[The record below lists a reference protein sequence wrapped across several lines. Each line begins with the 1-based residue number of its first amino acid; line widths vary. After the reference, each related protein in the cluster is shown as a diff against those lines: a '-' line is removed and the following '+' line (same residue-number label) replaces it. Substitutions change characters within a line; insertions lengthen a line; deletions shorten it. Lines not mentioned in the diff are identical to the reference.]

1 MARLLP
7 GHLLDSGEHDPAF
20 RRVPVGRDTKVE
32 AVLRIIPL
40 GGLGEIGLN
49 SMVFEC
55 QDQLV
60 LVDAGLLFPP
70 PELPG
75 VELIIPD
82 FGYLRDAAAQLGAVL
97 LTHAHEDHVGA
108 LPFLLRERSVPV
120 YGTRLTLALVA
131 ERLGQM
137 DIHADLREILPG
149 EPFHPT
155 PAFEVEAFRVAHS
168 IPDAVGLL
176 LRTPEGTVVHTGDFK
191 LDDTPLDARPTDLPR
206 LQALP
211 DGEVVCL
218 LSDSTNAEV
227 EGETPPER
235 VVAETLERLIPQ
247 AGGRVLV
254 GLFASHLHRVQHVIH
269 VCHRTGRRLVLA
281 GRSLERNVE
290 AARRAGRLDVP
301 EGLLC
306 SVEEA
311 EGLLPHHVCVLAT
324 GAQGEPRAA
333 LSQLLQPEVDGLRI
347 ERGDTVLL
355 SSRPIPGNERAVSV
369 LINALLAAGARVLH
383 AGIEPG
389 LHVSGHAARAQ
400 QRRMLE
406 AVRPRHFVPIHGE
419 LRQLTAHVDLA
430 RSAGL
435 GAEQCFLARDGDVLG
450 FAAGRGA
457 FWGKTPV
464 GRVFESRVGGGDIAP
479 EALAARNRLAR
490 SGVVAVVVTVSRD
503 TGAYIGLPQ
512 IVGRGLTRDEERV
525 LESAALD
532 VVPMLEELTPAV
544 RGDDVVL
551 REALVRV
558 TRQVFRDRV
567 GRRPF
572 IVPLIVRI

>member
-1 MARLLP
+1 ML
-7 GHLLDSGEHDPAF
+7 
-20 RRVPVGRDTKVE
+20 RV
-32 AVLRIIPL
+32 IPL

-55 QDQLV
+55 RDELL

-97 LTHAHEDHVGA
+97 LTHAHEDHIGA

-131 ERLGQM
+131 GRLEEM
-137 DIHADLREILPG
+137 DVRADLREILPG

-155 PAFEVEAFRVAHS
+155 PVFEAEAFRVAHS
-168 IPDAVGLL
+168 IPDAVGFI
-176 LRTPEGTVVHTGDFK
+176 LRTPEGTLVHTGDFK
-191 LDDTPLDARPTDLPR
+191 LDETPLDARPTDLPR
-206 LQALP
+206 LDALADP
-211 DGEVVCL
+211 GVLCL

-254 GLFASHLHRVQHVIH
+254 GLFASHLHRIQHVIQI
-269 VCHRTGRRLVLA
+269 CHRSGRRLVLA

-290 AARRAGRLDVP
+290 AASRAGRLEVP

-306 SVEEA
+306 GIEEA
-311 EGLLPHHVCVLAT
+311 EGLLPHHVCILAT

-333 LSQLLQPEVDGLRI
+333 LSQLVHPEAEGLRI

-369 LINALLAAGARVLH
+369 LINALLAAGAHVLH

-406 AVRPRHFVPIHGE
+406 SVQPRHFVPIHGE
-419 LRQLTAHVDLA
+419 LRQLTAHLELA

-435 GAEQCFLARDGDVLG
+435 GPEQCFLARDGDVLG
-450 FAAGRGA
+450 FASGQGA
-457 FWGKTPV
+457 FWGKARV

-479 EALAARNRLAR
+479 ESLTARNRLAR
-490 SGVVAVVVTVSRD
+490 SGVVAVAVTVSRD
-503 TGAYIGLPQ
+503 TGAYVGLPQ
-512 IVGRGLTRDEERV
+512 LVGRGLTRDEERV

-532 VVPMLEELTPAV
+532 LVPLLEELTPAV
-544 RGDDVVL
+544 RGDDAFL

-558 TRQVFRDRV
+558 TRQVFRERAA
-567 GRRPF
+567 RRPL
-572 IVPLIVRI
+572 ILPLVLRV

>member
-1 MARLLP
+1 ML
-7 GHLLDSGEHDPAF
+7 
-20 RRVPVGRDTKVE
+20 RV
-32 AVLRIIPL
+32 IPL

-55 QDQLV
+55 RDELL

-82 FGYLRDAAAQLGAVL
+82 FSYLRDAAAQLGAVL
-97 LTHAHEDHVGA
+97 LTHAHEDHIGA
-108 LPFLLRERSVPV
+108 LPFLLRERTVPV

-131 ERLGQM
+131 ERLDQM
-137 DIHADLREILPG
+137 DVRADLREILPG

-155 PAFEVEAFRVAHS
+155 PTFEVEAFRVAHS
-168 IPDAVGLL
+168 IPDAVGFL
-176 LRTPEGTVVHTGDFK
+176 LRTPEGTLVHTGDFK
-191 LDDTPLDARPTDLPR
+191 LDQTPLDGRPTDLVR
-206 LQALP
+206 LEALA
-211 DGEVVCL
+211 DGEALCL

-235 VVAETLERLIPQ
+235 IVAETLDRLIPQ

-281 GRSLERNVE
+281 GRSLERNVD
-290 AARRAGRLDVP
+290 AARRAGRLEVP
-301 EGLLC
+301 DGLLC

-311 EGLLPHHVCVLAT
+311 EGLLPHHVCILAT

-333 LSQLLQPEVDGLRI
+333 LSQLLQPELEGLRI

-355 SSRPIPGNERAVSV
+355 SSRPIPGNERAVST
-369 LINALLAAGARVLH
+369 LINALLGAGARVVH

-400 QRRMLE
+400 QRRMLD

-419 LRQLTAHVDLA
+419 LRQLTAHLDLA
-430 RSAGL
+430 RSAGFA
-435 GAEQCFLARDGDVLG
+435 AEQCFLARDGDVLG
-450 FAAGRGA
+450 FARGQGA
-457 FWGKTPV
+457 FWGKAHV
-464 GRVFESRVGGGDIAP
+464 GRVFESRAGGGDIAL
-479 EALAARNRLAR
+479 EALSARNRLAR
-490 SGVVAVVVTVSRD
+490 SGVVAVALTVSRD
-503 TGAYIGLPQ
+503 TGAYVGLPQ
-512 IVGRGLTRDEERV
+512 LVGRGLTRDEERV
-525 LESAALD
+525 LESAAFDL
-532 VVPMLEELTPAV
+532 VPLLEELSPGV
-544 RGDDVVL
+544 RGDDAFL

-558 TRQVFRDRV
+558 TRQVFRDRAA
-567 GRRPF
+567 RRP
-572 IVPLIVRI
+572 LILPILIRV

>member
-1 MARLLP
+1 
-7 GHLLDSGEHDPAF
+7 
-20 RRVPVGRDTKVE
+20 
-32 AVLRIIPL
+32 
-40 GGLGEIGLN
+40 
-49 SMVFEC
+49 MVFEC
-55 QDQLV
+55 QDQLL

-131 ERLGQM
+131 ERLDQM
-137 DIHADLREILPG
+137 DVRADLREILPG
-149 EPFHPT
+149 EPFHPS

-206 LQALP
+206 LEALP
-211 DGEVVCL
+211 DGEALCL

-281 GRSLERNVE
+281 GRSLERNVD
-290 AARRAGRLDVP
+290 AARRAGRLEVP

-306 SVEEA
+306 SPEEA
-311 EGLLPHHVCVLAT
+311 EGLLPHHVCILAT

-333 LSQLLQPEVDGLRI
+333 LSQLLQPETEGLRI

-369 LINALLAAGARVLH
+369 LINALLAAGARVVH
-383 AGIEPG
+383 AGIEPS
-389 LHVSGHAARAQ
+389 LHVSGHAARGQ
-400 QRRMLE
+400 QRKMIE

-419 LRQLTAHVDLA
+419 LRQLTAHLDLA
-430 RSAGL
+430 ASAGL

-450 FAAGRGA
+450 FASGRGA

-464 GRVFESRVGGGDIAP
+464 GRVFESRAGGGDIDP
-479 EALAARNRLAR
+479 ESLAARNRLAR
-490 SGVVAVVVTVSRD
+490 SGVVAVVVAVSRD
-503 TGAYIGLPQ
+503 TGAYIGMPQ
-512 IVGRGLTRDEERV
+512 LVGRGLTRDEERV
-525 LESAALD
+525 LESAAPDL
-532 VVPMLEELTPAV
+532 VPLLEALSPEV
-544 RGDDVVL
+544 RGDDAFL
-551 REALVRV
+551 REAVVRV
-558 TRQVFRDRV
+558 TRQVFRERV
-567 GRRPF
+567 SRRPF
-572 IVPLIVRI
+572 ILPLIVRI

>member
-1 MARLLP
+1 
-7 GHLLDSGEHDPAF
+7 
-20 RRVPVGRDTKVE
+20 
-32 AVLRIIPL
+32 VLRIIPL

-55 QDQLV
+55 RDELL

-82 FGYLRDAAAQLGAVL
+82 FGYLRDAAAPLGAVL

-108 LPFLLRERSVPV
+108 LPFLLRERTVPV
-120 YGTRLTLALVA
+120 FGTRLTLALVA
-131 ERLGQM
+131 ERLDQM
-137 DIHADLREILPG
+137 DVRADLREILPG
-149 EPFHPT
+149 EPFHPSPT
-155 PAFEVEAFRVAHS
+155 FEVEAFRVAHS
-168 IPDAVGLL
+168 IPDAVGFL
-176 LRTPEGTVVHTGDFK
+176 LRSPEGTVVHTGDFK
-191 LDDTPLDARPTDLPR
+191 LDQTPLDGRPTDLQR
-206 LQALP
+206 LEALA
-211 DGEVVCL
+211 DGEAVCL

-235 VVAETLERLIPQ
+235 VVAETLERLIPE

-281 GRSLERNVE
+281 GRSLERNVD
-290 AARRAGRLDVP
+290 AARRAGRLEVP

-306 SVEEA
+306 SSEEA

-333 LSQLLQPEVDGLRI
+333 LSQLLDPELEGLRI

-369 LINALLAAGARVLH
+369 LINALLGAGARVIH

-406 AVRPRHFVPIHGE
+406 AVRPRTFVPIHGE

-430 RSAGL
+430 RATGL
-435 GAEQCFLARDGDVLG
+435 RAEQCLLARDGDVLG
-450 FAAGRGA
+450 FAAGQGA
-457 FWGKTPV
+457 FWGQARV
-464 GRVFESRVGGGDIAP
+464 GRVFESRAGGGDIAA

-490 SGVVAVVVTVSRD
+490 TGVVAVVATVSRD
-503 TGAYIGLPQ
+503 TGAFLGPPQ
-512 IVGRGLTRDEERV
+512 LVGRGLTRDEEQV
-525 LESAALD
+525 LESAPLD
-532 VVPMLEELTPAV
+532 LVPMLEELSPAV
-544 RGDDVVL
+544 RGDDAFL

-567 GRRPF
+567 SRRPF
-572 IVPLIVRI
+572 ILPLIVRV

>member
-1 MARLLP
+1 ML
-7 GHLLDSGEHDPAF
+7 
-20 RRVPVGRDTKVE
+20 RV
-32 AVLRIIPL
+32 IPL

-55 QDQLV
+55 QDQLL

-131 ERLGQM
+131 ERFDQM
-137 DIHADLREILPG
+137 DVRADLREIHPG

-168 IPDAVGLL
+168 IPDAVGFL

-191 LDDTPLDARPTDLPR
+191 LDQTPLDARPTDLPR
-206 LQALP
+206 LEALA
-211 DGEVVCL
+211 DGEALCL

-235 VVAETLERLIPQ
+235 VVAETLDRLIPQ

-290 AARRAGRLDVP
+290 AARRAGRLEVP

-306 SVEEA
+306 SPEEA
-311 EGLLPHHVCVLAT
+311 EGLLPHHVCILAT

-333 LSQLLQPEVDGLRI
+333 LSQLLEPEVEGLRI

-369 LINALLAAGARVLH
+369 LINALLAAGARVVH

-400 QRRMLE
+400 QRTMLE

-419 LRQLTAHVDLA
+419 LRQLTAHVELA

-435 GAEQCFLARDGDVLG
+435 TAEQCLLARDGDVLG
-450 FAAGRGA
+450 FSSGQGA
-457 FWGKTPV
+457 FWGTAHV
-464 GRVFESRVGGGDIAP
+464 GRVFESRAGGGDIAP

-490 SGVVAVVVTVSRD
+490 TGVVAVVATVSRD
-503 TGAYIGLPQ
+503 TGAYIGSPQ
-512 IVGRGLTRDEERV
+512 LIGRGLTRDEELV

-532 VVPMLEELTPAV
+532 LIPMLEELSPTV
-544 RGDDVVL
+544 RGDDAFL
-551 REALVRV
+551 RDALVRV

-567 GRRPF
+567 SRRPY
-572 IVPLIVRI
+572 ILPLIVRV

>member
-1 MARLLP
+1 
-7 GHLLDSGEHDPAF
+7 
-20 RRVPVGRDTKVE
+20 
-32 AVLRIIPL
+32 VLRIIPL

-55 QDQLV
+55 QDQLL

-120 YGTRLTLALVA
+120 YGTRLTLALLA
-131 ERLGQM
+131 ERLDQM
-137 DIHADLREILPG
+137 DVRADLREVLPG

-155 PAFEVEAFRVAHS
+155 PAVEAEAFRVAHS
-168 IPDAVGLL
+168 IPDAVGFL

-191 LDDTPLDARPTDLPR
+191 LDETPLDARPTDLPR
-206 LQALP
+206 LETLA
-211 DGEVVCL
+211 DGEVLCL

-281 GRSLERNVE
+281 GRSLERNVD
-290 AARRAGRLDVP
+290 AARRAGRLDVS

-306 SVEEA
+306 SSEEA
-311 EGLLPHHVCVLAT
+311 EGLLPHHVCILAT

-333 LSQLLQPEVDGLRI
+333 LSQLLQPEQEGLRI

-419 LRQLTAHVDLA
+419 LRQLTAHLELA
-430 RSAGL
+430 RGVGL
-435 GAEQCFLARDGDVLG
+435 TAEQCLLARDGDVLG
-450 FAAGRGA
+450 FASGQGA
-457 FWGKTPV
+457 FWGRAHV
-464 GRVFESRVGGGDIAP
+464 GRVFESRAGGGDIAP
-479 EALAARNRLAR
+479 EALASRNRLAR
-490 SGVVAVVVTVSRD
+490 TGVVAVVVTVSRD
-503 TGAYIGLPQ
+503 SGAYIGQPQ
-512 IVGRGLTRDEERV
+512 LVGRGLTRDEDRV
-525 LESAALD
+525 LESASLD
-532 VVPMLEELTPAV
+532 LVPMLEELSPAV
-544 RGDDVVL
+544 RGDDAFL

-558 TRQVFRDRV
+558 TRQVFRERA
-567 GRRPF
+567 GRRPL
-572 IVPLIVRI
+572 ILPLIVRV

>member
-211 DGEVVCL
+211 NGEVVCL

-347 ERGDTVLL
+347 VRGDTVLL

>member
-1 MARLLP
+1 M
-7 GHLLDSGEHDPAF
+7 
-20 RRVPVGRDTKVE
+20 
-32 AVLRIIPL
+32 LRIIPL

-55 QDQLV
+55 QDQLL

-97 LTHAHEDHVGA
+97 LTHAHEDHIGA

-131 ERLGQM
+131 ERLDQM
-137 DIHADLREILPG
+137 DVRADLREILPG
-149 EPFHPT
+149 EPFRPT

-168 IPDAVGLL
+168 IPDAVGFL

-191 LDDTPLDARPTDLPR
+191 LDQTPLDARPTDLPR
-206 LQALP
+206 LEALA
-211 DGEVVCL
+211 DGEALCL
-218 LSDSTNAEV
+218 FSDSTNAEV

-235 VVAETLERLIPQ
+235 VVAETLDRLIPQ

-254 GLFASHLHRVQHVIH
+254 GLFASHLHRIQHVIR
-269 VCHRTGRRLVLA
+269 VCDRTGRRLVLA

-290 AARRAGRLDVP
+290 AARRAGRLEVP

-306 SVEEA
+306 TPEEA
-311 EGLLPHHVCVLAT
+311 EGLLPHHVCILAT

-333 LSQLLQPEVDGLRI
+333 LSQLLQPEQEGLRI

-355 SSRPIPGNERAVSV
+355 SSRPIPGNERSVSV
-369 LINALLAAGARVLH
+369 LINALLAAGARVVH

-389 LHVSGHAARAQ
+389 LHVSGHAARVQ

-419 LRQLTAHVDLA
+419 LRQLTAHLDLA
-430 RSAGL
+430 RGAGL
-435 GAEQCFLARDGDVLG
+435 TAEQCLLARDGDVLG
-450 FAAGRGA
+450 FAGGQGA
-457 FWGKTPV
+457 FWGKAHV
-464 GRVFESRVGGGDIAP
+464 GRVFESRAGGGDIAP
-479 EALAARNRLAR
+479 EALTARNRLAR
-490 SGVVAVVVTVSRD
+490 SGVVAVVATVSRD
-503 TGAYIGLPQ
+503 TGAYIGMPQ
-512 IVGRGLTRDEERV
+512 LVGRGLTRDEEQV

-532 VVPMLEELTPAV
+532 LVPMLDELSPAV
-544 RGDDVVL
+544 RADDAFL
-551 REALVRV
+551 RDALVRV
-558 TRQVFRDRV
+558 TRQVFRERAS
-567 GRRPF
+567 RRPF
-572 IVPLIVRI
+572 ILPLIVRV

>member
-1 MARLLP
+1 M
-7 GHLLDSGEHDPAF
+7 
-20 RRVPVGRDTKVE
+20 
-32 AVLRIIPL
+32 LRIIPL

-55 QDQLV
+55 QDQLL

-131 ERLGQM
+131 ERLDQM
-137 DIHADLREILPG
+137 DVRADLREILPG
-149 EPFHPT
+149 EPFHPS

-168 IPDAVGLL
+168 IPDAVGFL

-191 LDDTPLDARPTDLPR
+191 LDQTPLDARPTDLPR
-206 LQALP
+206 LEALA
-211 DGEVVCL
+211 DGEAICL

-290 AARRAGRLDVP
+290 AARRSGRLEVP

-306 SVEEA
+306 SSVEA
-311 EGLLPHHVCVLAT
+311 EGLLPHHVCILAT

-333 LSQLLQPEVDGLRI
+333 LSQLVEPEAEGLRI

-369 LINALLAAGARVLH
+369 LINALLAAGARVVH

-389 LHVSGHAARAQ
+389 LHVSGHAARGQ

-419 LRQLTAHVDLA
+419 LRQLTAHVELA

-435 GAEQCFLARDGDVLG
+435 TAEQCLLARDGDVLG
-450 FAAGRGA
+450 FAAGQGA
-457 FWGKTPV
+457 FWGKAQV
-464 GRVFESRVGGGDIAP
+464 GRVFESRAGGGDIAP
-479 EALAARNRLAR
+479 EALSARNRLAR
-490 SGVVAVVVTVSRD
+490 TGVVAVVATVSRD
-503 TGAYIGLPQ
+503 TGAYLGAPQ
-512 IVGRGLTRDEERV
+512 LVGRGLTRDEEQV

-532 VVPMLEELTPAV
+532 LIPMLEELSPAV
-544 RGDDVVL
+544 RGDDAFL

-558 TRQVFRDRV
+558 TRQLFRDRV
-567 GRRPF
+567 SWRPF
-572 IVPLIVRI
+572 ILPLIVRV

>member
-1 MARLLP
+1 M
-7 GHLLDSGEHDPAF
+7 
-20 RRVPVGRDTKVE
+20 
-32 AVLRIIPL
+32 LRIIPL

-49 SMVFEC
+49 SMVLEC
-55 QDQLV
+55 QDQLL

-131 ERLGQM
+131 ERLEQM
-137 DIHADLREILPG
+137 DVHADLREIFPG

-191 LDDTPLDARPTDLPR
+191 LDETPLDGHPTDLPR

-211 DGEVVCL
+211 DDEVLCL

-235 VVAETLERLIPQ
+235 LVAETLERLIPQ

-254 GLFASHLHRVQHVIH
+254 GLFASHLHRVQHVIR

-281 GRSLERNVE
+281 GRSLERNVD
-290 AARRAGRLDVP
+290 AARRAGHLAVP

-306 SVEEA
+306 SPEEA
-311 EGLLPHHVCVLAT
+311 EGLLPHHVCILAT

-333 LSQLLQPEVDGLRI
+333 LSQLLQPEVEGLRV

-369 LINALLAAGARVLH
+369 LINALLDAGARVLH

-400 QRRMLE
+400 QRRLLE

-419 LRQLTAHVDLA
+419 LRQLTAHLELA

-457 FWGKTPV
+457 FWGKAHV
-464 GRVFESRVGGGDIAP
+464 GRVFESRAGGGDIAA

-503 TGAYIGLPQ
+503 TSAYLGTPQ
-512 IVGRGLTRDEERV
+512 LVGRGLTRDEERV

-532 VVPMLEELTPAV
+532 LVPMLEELSPAV
-544 RGDDVVL
+544 RGDDAFL

-558 TRQVFRDRV
+558 TRRVFRERV
-567 GRRPF
+567 ARRPF
-572 IVPLIVRI
+572 VVPLIVRI

>member
-1 MARLLP
+1 M
-7 GHLLDSGEHDPAF
+7 
-20 RRVPVGRDTKVE
+20 
-32 AVLRIIPL
+32 LRIIPL

-55 QDQLV
+55 QDQLL

-75 VELIIPD
+75 VEMIIPD

-131 ERLGQM
+131 ERLDQM
-137 DIHADLREILPG
+137 DVRADLREILPG

-211 DGEVVCL
+211 DGETLCL

-290 AARRAGRLDVP
+290 AARRAGRLEVP

-311 EGLLPHHVCVLAT
+311 EGLLPHHVCILAT

-333 LSQLLQPEVDGLRI
+333 LSQLLQPEVEGLRI

-400 QRRMLE
+400 QRRLLE

-419 LRQLTAHVDLA
+419 LRQLTAHVELV

-450 FAAGRGA
+450 FAGGRGA

-490 SGVVAVVVTVSRD
+490 SGVVVVVVTVSRD

-512 IVGRGLTRDEERV
+512 LVGRGLTRDEERV
-525 LESAALD
+525 LASAALD
-532 VVPMLEELTPAV
+532 VVPLLEELIPAV
-544 RGDDVVL
+544 RGDDLVL

-558 TRQVFRDRV
+558 TRQVFRARV
-567 GRRPF
+567 ARRPF

>member
-1 MARLLP
+1 ML
-7 GHLLDSGEHDPAF
+7 
-20 RRVPVGRDTKVE
+20 RV
-32 AVLRIIPL
+32 IPL
-40 GGLGEIGLN
+40 GGLGEIRLN
-49 SMVFEC
+49 SMIFEC

-60 LVDAGLLFPP
+60 LVDAGPLFPP

-82 FGYLRDAAAQLGAVL
+82 FSYLRDAAAQLGAVL

-120 YGTRLTLALVA
+120 YETRLTLALVA
-131 ERLGQM
+131 ERLDQM
-137 DIHADLREILPG
+137 DVRADLREVLPG
-149 EPFHPT
+149 EPFRPT

-168 IPDAVGLL
+168 IPDAVGFLL
-176 LRTPEGTVVHTGDFK
+176 CTPEGTVVHTGDFK
-191 LDDTPLDARPTDLPR
+191 LDQTPLDTRPTDLPR
-206 LQALP
+206 LEALA
-211 DGEVVCL
+211 DGEALCL

-290 AARRAGRLDVP
+290 AARRAGELEVP
-301 EGLLC
+301 DGLLC
-306 SVEEA
+306 SPEEA
-311 EGLLPHHVCVLAT
+311 EGLLPHHVCILAT

-333 LSQLLQPEVDGLRI
+333 LSQLLQPETEGLRI

-369 LINALLAAGARVLH
+369 LINAMLEAGARVVH

-419 LRQLTAHVDLA
+419 LRQLAAHLDLA
-430 RSAGL
+430 RNAGL
-435 GAEQCFLARDGDVLG
+435 TAEQSFLARDGDVLG
-450 FAAGRGA
+450 FARGQGA
-457 FWGKTPV
+457 FWGKAHV
-464 GRVFESRVGGGDIAP
+464 GRVFESRAGGGDIAP
-479 EALAARNRLAR
+479 ESLTARNRLAR
-490 SGVVAVVVTVSRD
+490 NGVVAVVATVSRD
-503 TGAYIGLPQ
+503 TGAYVGLPQ
-512 IVGRGLTRDEERV
+512 LVGRGLTRDEERV

-532 VVPMLEELTPAV
+532 LVPLLEELSPAV
-544 RGDDVVL
+544 RGDDAFL
-551 REALVRV
+551 RDALVRV
-558 TRQVFRDRV
+558 TRQVFRERV
-567 GRRPF
+567 SRRPF
-572 IVPLIVRI
+572 ILPLIVRV

>member
-1 MARLLP
+1 ML
-7 GHLLDSGEHDPAF
+7 
-20 RRVPVGRDTKVE
+20 RV
-32 AVLRIIPL
+32 IPL

-55 QDQLV
+55 RDELL

-82 FGYLRDAAAQLGAVL
+82 FSYLRDAAAQLGAVL
-97 LTHAHEDHVGA
+97 LTHAHEDHIGA
-108 LPFLLRERSVPV
+108 LPFLLRERMVPV

-131 ERLGQM
+131 ERLDEM
-137 DIHADLREILPG
+137 DVRADLREILPG

-155 PAFEVEAFRVAHS
+155 PVFEVEAFRVAHS
-168 IPDAVGLL
+168 IPDAVGFL

-191 LDDTPLDARPTDLPR
+191 LDQTPLDARPTDIGR
-206 LQALP
+206 LEALA
-211 DGEVVCL
+211 DGEALCL
-218 LSDSTNAEV
+218 FSDSTNAEV

-235 VVAETLERLIPQ
+235 VVAETLDRLIPE

-254 GLFASHLHRVQHVIH
+254 GLFASHLHRVQHVIQ
-269 VCHRTGRRLVLA
+269 VCQRTGRRLVLA

-290 AARRAGRLDVP
+290 AARRAGRLEVP
-301 EGLLC
+301 GGLLC

-311 EGLLPHHVCVLAT
+311 ERLLPHHLCVLAT

-333 LSQLLQPEVDGLRI
+333 LSQLLQPEGEGLRI

-355 SSRPIPGNERAVSV
+355 SSRPVPGNERAVST
-369 LINALLAAGARVLH
+369 LINAMLAAGARVLH

-389 LHVSGHAARAQ
+389 LHVSGHAARGQ

-419 LRQLTAHVDLA
+419 LRQLTAHLDLA
-430 RSAGL
+430 RNTGL
-435 GAEQCFLARDGDVLG
+435 GAEQCLLARDGDVLG
-450 FAAGRGA
+450 FARGQGA
-457 FWGKTPV
+457 FWGKARV
-464 GRVFESRVGGGDIAP
+464 GRVFESRAGGGDIAP
-479 EALAARNRLAR
+479 EALSARNRLAR
-490 SGVVAVVVTVSRD
+490 SGVVAVAVTVARD

-512 IVGRGLTRDEERV
+512 LIGRGLTRDEEGV
-525 LESAALD
+525 LASAALD
-532 VVPMLEELTPAV
+532 LVPLLEELSPAV
-544 RGDDVVL
+544 RGDDAYL
-551 REALVRV
+551 REAMVRI
-558 TRQVFRDRV
+558 TRQVFRERAA
-567 GRRPF
+567 RRPV
-572 IVPLIVRI
+572 ILPLLLRV